1 VYHEIRFD
9 APDPIS
15 MVETSLTIG
24 RNLGWSPANDRDEGR
39 FMIHS
44 VVRRVVDFGRF
55 VGFAAEVLAAMPR
68 AMFRRPL
75 DVLAQF
81 ERVAWGGLPVVVAAG
96 VSVGLVTWMQ
106 VRRLLAEYGAEQNLP
121 SVLAAAVLVETG
133 PVLASLLVA
142 GRMGAGL
149 GAELGSMTMTE
160 EIDAREVLGAPT
172 IGSIVAPRA
181 IACALAVPLLTIL
194 LDASALL
201 GGLVA
206 ELAGG
211 SLSAEAFQS
220 RALDYLRLS
229 DVIPAT
235 LKTVV
240 FGFLVALIGCWTGLN
255 ADRSTEAVGKAATQ
269 GVVRSMLAVFAANVV
284 LVPIIQALVS
294 WSG

>member
-1 VYHEIRFD
+1 
-9 APDPIS
+9 
-15 MVETSLTIG
+15 MWNSL
-24 RNLGWSPANDRDEGR
+24 
-39 FMIHS
+39 
-44 VVRRVVDFGRF
+44 VRRLELFGRF
-55 VGFAAEVLAAMPR
+55 IGFGAEVLVAIPR
-68 AMFRRPL
+68 CLVRRSHE
-75 DVLAQF
+75 VLGQF

-96 VSVGLVTWMQ
+96 TSVGLVTWMQ
-106 VRRLLAEYGAEQNLP
+106 VRRLLVEYGAEENLP
-121 SVLAAAVLVETG
+121 SVLSAAVLVETG

-172 IGSIVAPRA
+172 IGSIVAPRV

-194 LDASALL
+194 LDTSALL
-201 GGLVA
+201 GGLAA
-206 ELAGG
+206 ELTGG
-211 SLSAEAFQS
+211 TLTAEVFQS

-240 FGFLVALIGCWTGLN
+240 FGFLVALIGCWSGLN

-269 GVVRSMLAVFAANVV
+269 GVVRSMLAVFCANVV
-284 LVPIIQALVS
+284 LVPVIQLSVA
-294 WSG
+294 WIGWNG